1 MTRPALLHSLASV
14 PRQAFAA
21 RAPVLVGA
29 RFINSKVGST
39 RGAGAVDYRV
49 LEGIDGFLPKEN
61 FDRLKE
67 WQLGLWERLQAEVQN
82 NPGLVEVKQKW
93 DRSGLDITDLLSTTA
108 KDRSLGLAY
117 NYGALLANNSFFLES
132 LNAGEPIEPS
142 KLFTPVLDKLEGYA
156 EGIIGGGWLWI
167 ARTGDHEAQIDIIPT
182 FGSGTLLVSG
192 RAQRSGAIFEEP
204 LASSPEPPVV
214 TFDMT
219 APSPASATPGT
230 AAPPSVASQGSN
242 LKRGSSIYPAP
253 LAVLNLFEL
262 AWLGDKYG
270 VWAKRQYVR
279 DWIKSVDWK
288 KVEERNSQVTAK

>member
-1 MTRPALLHSLASV
+1 MSRSALLRPLASI
-14 PRQAFAA
+14 PRQAFSA
-21 RAPVLVGA
+21 RAPAMAGA

-49 LEGIDGFLPKEN
+49 LEGIDGFLPKKN

-82 NPGLVEVKQKW
+82 NPGLLEVKQKW

-132 LNAGEPIEPS
+132 LNAGEPVEPS
-142 KLFTPVLDKLEGYA
+142 KIFTPVFEKLEGYA
-156 EGIIGGGWLWI
+156 EGIVGGGWLWI

-192 RAQRSGAIFEEP
+192 RAQRSGAVFEEP
-204 LASSPEPPVV
+204 VASSPEPPVA

-219 APSPASATPGT
+219 VPSPASASPVTT
-230 AAPPSVASQGSN
+230 APPSIASQKSN